1 MAGTGADQYCVTL
14 AFVAAARHF
23 PALTASGLTRRR
35 TAPQTL
41 DVLI

>member
-1 MAGTGADQYCVTL
+1 MAGTGANQHCVTL
-14 AFVAAARHF
+14 AFVAAARHL

-35 TAPQTL
+35 TTPQTL